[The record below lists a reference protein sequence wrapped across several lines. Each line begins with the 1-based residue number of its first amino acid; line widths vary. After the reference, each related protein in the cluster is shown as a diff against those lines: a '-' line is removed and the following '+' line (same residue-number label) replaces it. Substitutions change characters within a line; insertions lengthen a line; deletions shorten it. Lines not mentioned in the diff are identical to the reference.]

1 MLASFSEYDRE
12 SILERTRAGVTRA
25 FRRGAQM
32 GFLPFGY
39 RTDEAR
45 ELVIVA
51 EEAELVR
58 EIIAGVAEGS
68 TLYGVA
74 KRLNDMGLPSPGRRY
89 PGGERKPGRSWSATT
104 IHNIVHQRAY
114 SGVHEVRIKETGE
127 TIERP
132 VPAIVSEALQK
143 RAQAAL
149 RENRRYRDRET
160 DRRYLLAGLVRC
172 AVCGYACIGHSA
184 TARGTKYHYYRATC
198 GRTGESVREGV
209 ATAPPHRAPFL
220 NASWLEKLVWSAVRR
235 FLENPGETLDKLRA
249 QLASGTGDDTE
260 DLEHRQRD
268 LQKRLAVK
276 QAEKDRYVRTYAQ
289 GHISEELETYLLDLK
304 GQIENLRLL
313 IGSVE
318 ADLSSKREQ
327 AEIAETTHAWLLT
340 LQERLSEVEQDTEEA
355 FQARRRLVRLL
366 VAGVSAGEKR
376 EDGTSEVRITY
387 RFDPPDEPET
397 NRDRWGLVVATVPKD
412 TSLS

>member
-1 MLASFSEYDRE
+1 M
-12 SILERTRAGVTRA
+12 
-25 FRRGAQM
+25 
-32 GFLPFGY
+32 
-39 RTDEAR
+39 
-45 ELVIVA
+45 
-51 EEAELVR
+51 
-58 EIIAGVAEGS
+58 
-68 TLYGVA
+68 
-74 KRLNDMGLPSPGRRY
+74 
-89 PGGERKPGRSWSATT
+89 
-104 IHNIVHQRAY
+104 
-114 SGVHEVRIKETGE
+114 
-127 TIERP
+127 
-132 VPAIVSEALQK
+132 
-143 RAQAAL
+143 
-149 RENRRYRDRET
+149 
-160 DRRYLLAGLVRC
+160 
-172 AVCGYACIGHSA
+172 
-184 TARGTKYHYYRATC
+184 
-198 GRTGESVREGV
+198 
-209 ATAPPHRAPFL
+209 
-220 NASWLEKLVWSAVRR
+220 RR

-249 QLASGTGDDTE
+249 QLASGAGDDTE

-289 GHISEELETYLLDLK
+289 GHISEEELETYLLDLK

>member
-209 ATAPPHRAPFL
+209 ATAPPHRAPL
-220 NASWLEKLVWSAVRR
+220 
-235 FLENPGETLDKLRA
+235 P
-249 QLASGTGDDTE
+249 Q
-260 DLEHRQRD
+260 
-268 LQKRLAVK
+268 
-276 QAEKDRYVRTYAQ
+276 
-289 GHISEELETYLLDLK
+289 
-304 GQIENLRLL
+304 RLL
-313 IGSVE
+313 
-318 ADLSSKREQ
+318 
-327 AEIAETTHAWLLT
+327 
-340 LQERLSEVEQDTEEA
+340 
-355 FQARRRLVRLL
+355 
-366 VAGVSAGEKR
+366 AGEARLERGAPLPR
-376 EDGTSEVRITY
+376 EPGR
-387 RFDPPDEPET
+387 DP
-397 NRDRWGLVVATVPKD
+397 G
-412 TSLS
+412 

>member
-127 TIERP
+127 SIERP

-209 ATAPPHRAPFL
+209 ATAPPHRAPL
-220 NASWLEKLVWSAVRR
+220 
-235 FLENPGETLDKLRA
+235 P
-249 QLASGTGDDTE
+249 Q
-260 DLEHRQRD
+260 
-268 LQKRLAVK
+268 
-276 QAEKDRYVRTYAQ
+276 
-289 GHISEELETYLLDLK
+289 
-304 GQIENLRLL
+304 RLL
-313 IGSVE
+313 
-318 ADLSSKREQ
+318 
-327 AEIAETTHAWLLT
+327 
-340 LQERLSEVEQDTEEA
+340 
-355 FQARRRLVRLL
+355 
-366 VAGVSAGEKR
+366 AGEARLERRAPLPR
-376 EDGTSEVRITY
+376 EPGR
-387 RFDPPDEPET
+387 DP
-397 NRDRWGLVVATVPKD
+397 G
-412 TSLS
+412 

>member
-132 VPAIVSEALQK
+132 VPAIVSP
-143 RAQAAL
+143 
-149 RENRRYRDRET
+149 
-160 DRRYLLAGLVRC
+160 V
-172 AVCGYACIGHSA
+172 S
-184 TARGTKYHYYRATC
+184 
-198 GRTGESVREGV
+198 
-209 ATAPPHRAPFL
+209 
-220 NASWLEKLVWSAVRR
+220 
-235 FLENPGETLDKLRA
+235 
-249 QLASGTGDDTE
+249 
-260 DLEHRQRD
+260 
-268 LQKRLAVK
+268 
-276 QAEKDRYVRTYAQ
+276 
-289 GHISEELETYLLDLK
+289 
-304 GQIENLRLL
+304 L
-313 IGSVE
+313 I
-318 ADLSSKREQ
+318 
-327 AEIAETTHAWLLT
+327 LT
-340 LQERLSEVEQDTEEA
+340 SCT
-355 FQARRRLVRLL
+355 
-366 VAGVSAGEKR
+366 
-376 EDGTSEVRITY
+376 
-387 RFDPPDEPET
+387 PE
-397 NRDRWGLVVATVPKD
+397 
-412 TSLS
+412 

>member
-209 ATAPPHRAPFL
+209 ATAPPTAPPSSTPPGWRSSSGATCA
-220 NASWLEKLVWSAVRR
+220 AS
-235 FLENPGETLDKLRA
+235 
-249 QLASGTGDDTE
+249 
-260 DLEHRQRD
+260 
-268 LQKRLAVK
+268 
-276 QAEKDRYVRTYAQ
+276 
-289 GHISEELETYLLDLK
+289 
-304 GQIENLRLL
+304 
-313 IGSVE
+313 
-318 ADLSSKREQ
+318 
-327 AEIAETTHAWLLT
+327 
-340 LQERLSEVEQDTEEA
+340 
-355 FQARRRLVRLL
+355 
-366 VAGVSAGEKR
+366 
-376 EDGTSEVRITY
+376 
-387 RFDPPDEPET
+387 
-397 NRDRWGLVVATVPKD
+397 
-412 TSLS
+412 